1 MFSLR
6 LLFSIFA
13 LVMVL
18 SSATLAYLSANSAV
32 ESEQLT
38 TESLIANTTRLAEEK
53 VDRIERKLIDT
64 ENVLLDLMSG
74 VDEIAF
80 LQRWDDYVGPSP
92 VVKSVALFGQQ
103 GEILARLTSRP
114 QEERGGFFALLTDKI
129 SGELGIGEWPVGLLK
144 HLHTQHQKRFYLFA
158 YQARSVQGRILTT
171 LIEIDMDNILGDIF
185 PKTFDSLH
193 DEFQFVITD
202 QSNAVIYGE
211 PFTSV
216 GPYTKEIQFPS
227 TLYRWRLTLAPR
239 QADALLQASAAR
251 VRLRYELFALSAFV
265 LLVGLFGIGYA
276 VARERTFATLQADF
290 VSNVSHELKT
300 PLSLIRMFSEM
311 LRFGPARDEKK
322 TQGYIEIIHREGER
336 LALLIDN
343 VLDFSRFEQRE
354 AKRVTRP
361 FSLDDVTTRAVEALR
376 PRLLRDGHQLI
387 VSIDPVPDCY
397 GDPEAISL
405 AVQNLLDNAGKFA
418 EAPSEIRVKTMV
430 ERGEA
435 VLSIEDTGP
444 GISPEDL
451 PHIFERFFR
460 GKRQGEKPVRGSG
473 IGLSLVFSIVKQ
485 HKGTINAESELGKG
499 SRFIIRLPL
508 HPVV

>member
-6 LLFSIFA
+6 LLFPLFA

-18 SSATLAYLSANSAV
+18 SSTTLAYLGANSAV

-53 VDRIERKLIDT
+53 IDRVERKLIDT

-74 VDEIAF
+74 VDEAAF

-92 VVKSVALFGQQ
+92 VVKAVVLLGQQ

-114 QEERGGFFALLTDKI
+114 QEERDGFFALLNEKI
-129 SGELGIGEWPVGLLK
+129 ISELGIGEWPVGLLK
-144 HLHTQHQKRFYLFA
+144 HLHMRYQKRFYLFA
-158 YQARSVQGRILTT
+158 YQARSVQGRTLTT
-171 LIEIDMDNILGDIF
+171 LLEIDMDNILGDIF

-193 DEFQFVITD
+193 SEFQFVITD

-211 PFTSV
+211 PFTSA
-216 GPYTKEIQFPS
+216 GPYTQELQFPS

-239 QADALLQASAAR
+239 QADALLLAASARAT
-251 VRLRYELFALSAFV
+251 LRYELFALSAFV
-265 LLVGLFGIGYA
+265 LLVGLFGVGYA

-343 VLDFSRFEQRE
+343 VLDFSRFEQGKT
-354 AKRVTRP
+354 KRAARP
-361 FSLDDVTTRAVEALR
+361 FSLDEVATRA
-376 PRLLRDGHQLI
+376 
-387 VSIDPVPDCY
+387 
-397 GDPEAISL
+397 
-405 AVQNLLDNAGKFA
+405 
-418 EAPSEIRVKTMV
+418 EIGRAHV
-430 ERGEA
+430 
-435 VLSIEDTGP
+435 
-444 GISPEDL
+444 
-451 PHIFERFFR
+451 
-460 GKRQGEKPVRGSG
+460 
-473 IGLSLVFSIVKQ
+473 
-485 HKGTINAESELGKG
+485 
-499 SRFIIRLPL
+499 
-508 HPVV
+508 